1 MQIYMETNYVKK
13 NRGVTFC
20 SALCQDDPTIL
31 ILRLWGGRSMTD
43 FSSQVCFYYIGSVF
57 RIFVMLKNEAHQ
69 RISRRLQGAS
79 GSVGAF

>member
-1 MQIYMETNYVKK
+1 
-13 NRGVTFC
+13 
-20 SALCQDDPTIL
+20 
-31 ILRLWGGRSMTD
+31 MTD